1 MPSRDLCSNQ
11 EEAQGC
17 HRWGLVHRR
26 WAFHG
31 VEMVKDT
38 LFLIQDQL
46 RFLFQNNSDTLVPPI
61 ISRTAPW
68 PLRLDFYTRSPF
80 QLRTRIEGALKK
92 CRADPLLCRLGSNNH
107 RIHNHLDIEKNE
119 QLCTSAPPGVM
130 SMMVKRSST
139 WRSENGVPGN
149 RRKSGARRKLKR
161 NRRPGEMKSNFNG
174 NAKNTDSYTWPHV
187 YIYTSLYIQLHVYIY
202 SQSLIIPWLLGRPMG
217 QWRSRT
223 RSFLLCK
230 LKSSVQWTLSSG
242 VPKKPPPQ
250 TSSTRWG
257 LDYILTWYIFIYI

>member
-139 WRSENGVPGN
+139 WRSKNGVPGN

-187 YIYTSLYIQLHVYIY
+187 YIYMLHYIFSCMFIYTVNLSLYHGYLA
-202 SQSLIIPWLLGRPMG
+202 G
-217 QWRSRT
+217 
-223 RSFLLCK
+223 
-230 LKSSVQWTLSSG
+230 
-242 VPKKPPPQ
+242 
-250 TSSTRWG
+250 RWG
-257 LDYILTWYIFIYI
+257 SEDRGQGVFSCASSRAACNERWAAAYRRSPHHKQVPPGEVLTIY